1 MKNSIPAKQW
11 DENLQ
16 FLKQLRKTIAELPVC
31 NHPAIELLN
40 GGYLDKQRL
49 TLIHLEYRHAIVQIF
64 TDALL
69 KAQFLTKQL
78 EPKLHSGAK
87 MYPRVLL
94 SLNILDEFGFR
105 PGLDKDNYY
114 LGNPEYAHYPL
125 YEDLLNDYGLT
136 ELDRRNYK
144 PSKFAD
150 QVRSFLESSYDSY
163 INVVALLAVAEEEVI
178 LFSPP
183 LRQAT
188 KFVNIDVE
196 GGGYY
201 HVHGVS
207 TDETS
212 EAADDDHEDDLWFA
226 LAQAITK
233 DDYESLTKLC
243 IDYCALWNEFW
254 DAQIADVQFIEE
266 KKLA

>member
-1 MKNSIPAKQW
+1 M
-11 DENLQ
+11 
-16 FLKQLRKTIAELPVC
+16 
-31 NHPAIELLN
+31 
-40 GGYLDKQRL
+40 
-49 TLIHLEYRHAIVQIF
+49 
-64 TDALL
+64 
-69 KAQFLTKQL
+69 AQFQTKQL
-78 EPKLHSGAK
+78 EPSLPSGSK
-87 MYPRVLL
+87 MFPRVLL

-105 PGLDKDNYY
+105 PGLDSEGYY

-125 YEDLLNDYGLT
+125 YEDLLNDYGLS
-136 ELDRRNYK
+136 EQDRRNFQ
-144 PSKFAD
+144 PSQIAD
-150 QVRSFLESSYDSY
+150 KVRTFLESSYDSY

-183 LRQAT
+183 LREAT
-188 KFVNIDVE
+188 KAVGIDIE

-233 DDYESLTKLC
+233 DNYESLTTLC
-243 IDYCALWNEFW
+243 IEYCDLWNKFW
-254 DAQIADVQFIEE
+254 DKQVADLSYIEE
-266 KKLA
+266 KNSPDFTQVSK

>member
-1 MKNSIPAKQW
+1 
-11 DENLQ
+11 
-16 FLKQLRKTIAELPVC
+16 
-31 NHPAIELLN
+31 
-40 GGYLDKQRL
+40 
-49 TLIHLEYRHAIVQIF
+49 
-64 TDALL
+64 
-69 KAQFLTKQL
+69 
-78 EPKLHSGAK
+78 
-87 MYPRVLL
+87 
-94 SLNILDEFGFR
+94 
-105 PGLDKDNYY
+105 
-114 LGNPEYAHYPL
+114 PEYAHYPL

-136 ELDRRNYK
+136 EADRRNYK
-144 PSKFAD
+144 PSKIAD
-150 QVRSFLESSYDSY
+150 QVRTFLEASYDSY

-207 TDETS
+207 TDETA
-212 EAADDDHEDDLWFA
+212 EAADDDHQDDLWFA

-233 DDYESLTKLC
+233 DDYESLTQLC
-243 IDYCALWNEFW
+243 LDYCALWTEFW